1 MNNFQREFNRL
12 KSDRGLNNK
21 QIASF
26 TGVKVKDVKQWESG
40 TSFPTDKKIINALEG
55 LLGIE
60 ITETLDG
67 FSTMDTKD
75 IGSLLTEES
84 LFSVDKD
91 NVQIKQTRVDKFR
104 NTFQRK
110 EPLSKNTEFEFEEMP
125 QTKEEKLD
133 EYLTKPVE
141 ITNVLEYSNEEPY
154 IFDEKQIGFYL
165 TRNIK
170 TTALLIILSF
180 IIFNS
185 FGLFW
190 ESLNTFLDNLLRNSI
205 HTQS

>member
-1 MNNFQREFNRL
+1 MNNFQKEFNRL
-12 KSDRGLNNK
+12 KSERGLNNK

-26 TGVKVKDVKQWESG
+26 TGVKIKDVKQWESG

-55 LLGIE
+55 LLGTE
-60 ITETLDG
+60 ITKTLDG
-67 FSTMDTKD
+67 FSTADIKD
-75 IGSLLTEES
+75 IGSLLTEDS

-110 EPLSKNTEFEFEEMP
+110 EPVSKNTEFDFEDMSE
-125 QTKEEKLD
+125 TKEDKLN
-133 EYLTKPVE
+133 EYLTKPVQT
-141 ITNVLEYSNEEPY
+141 TNVLEYSNEEPY

-180 IIFNS
+180 IIINS

-190 ESLNTFLDNLLRNSI
+190 ESLNTFLDNLL
-205 HTQS
+205 

>member
-1 MNNFQREFNRL
+1 
-12 KSDRGLNNK
+12 
-21 QIASF
+21 
-26 TGVKVKDVKQWESG
+26 
-40 TSFPTDKKIINALEG
+40 
-55 LLGIE
+55 
-60 ITETLDG
+60 
-67 FSTMDTKD
+67 
-75 IGSLLTEES
+75 LLTEES

-190 ESLNTFLDNLLRNSI
+190 ESLNTFLDNLL
-205 HTQS
+205 

>member
-1 MNNFQREFNRL
+1 MNNFQKEFNRL
-12 KSDRGLNNK
+12 KSERGLNNK

-26 TGVKVKDVKQWESG
+26 TGVKIKDVKQWESG

-55 LLGIE
+55 LLGTE
-60 ITETLDG
+60 ITKTLDG
-67 FSTMDTKD
+67 FSTSDIKD
-75 IGSLLTEES
+75 IGSLLTEDS

-110 EPLSKNTEFEFEEMP
+110 EPVSKNTEFDFEDMSE
-125 QTKEEKLD
+125 TKEDKLN
-133 EYLTKPVE
+133 EYLTKPVQT
-141 ITNVLEYSNEEPY
+141 TNVLEYSSEEPY

-180 IIFNS
+180 IIINS

-190 ESLNTFLDNLLRNSI
+190 ESLNTFLDNLL
-205 HTQS
+205 

>member
-1 MNNFQREFNRL
+1 MNNFQKEFNRL
-12 KSDRGLNNK
+12 KSERGLNNK

-26 TGVKVKDVKQWESG
+26 TGVKVKDVKQWEAG

-55 LLGIE
+55 LLGTE

-67 FSTMDTKD
+67 FSTIDIKD
-75 IGSLLTEES
+75 IGSLLSEES

-110 EPLSKNTEFEFEEMP
+110 ESISNNTEFEFTDKPEF
-125 QTKEEKLD
+125 KEETFD
-133 EYLTKPVE
+133 EYLTKPVQP
-141 ITNVLEYSNEEPY
+141 TNVLEYSNEEPY

-190 ESLNTFLDNLLRNSI
+190 ESLNTFLDNLL
-205 HTQS
+205 

>member
-75 IGSLLTEES
+75 VGSLLTEES

-125 QTKEEKLD
+125 QTKGEKLD

-190 ESLNTFLDNLLRNSI
+190 ESLNTFLDNLL
-205 HTQS
+205 

>member
-12 KSDRGLNNK
+12 KSERGLNNK

-55 LLGIE
+55 LLGTE

-110 EPLSKNTEFEFEEMP
+110 ETLSKNTEFEFEEMP
-125 QTKEEKLD
+125 ETKEEKLD
-133 EYLTKPVE
+133 EYLTKPVQT
-141 ITNVLEYSNEEPY
+141 TNVLEYSNEEPY

-190 ESLNTFLDNLLRNSI
+190 ESLNTFLDNLL
-205 HTQS
+205 

>member
-12 KSDRGLNNK
+12 KSERGLNNK

-55 LLGIE
+55 LLGTE

-125 QTKEEKLD
+125 ETKEEKLD
-133 EYLTKPVE
+133 EYLTKPVQT
-141 ITNVLEYSNEEPY
+141 TNVLEYSNEEPY

-190 ESLNTFLDNLLRNSI
+190 ESLNTFLDNLL
-205 HTQS
+205 

>member
-12 KSDRGLNNK
+12 KSERGLNNK

-40 TSFPTDKKIINALEG
+40 ISFPTDKKIINALEG
-55 LLGIE
+55 LLGTE

-110 EPLSKNTEFEFEEMP
+110 ETLSKNTEFEFEEIP
-125 QTKEEKLD
+125 ETKEEKLD
-133 EYLTKPVE
+133 EYLTKPVQT
-141 ITNVLEYSNEEPY
+141 TNVLEYSNEEPY

-180 IIFNS
+180 IIVNS

-190 ESLNTFLDNLLRNSI
+190 ESLNTFLDNLL
-205 HTQS
+205 

>member
-12 KSDRGLNNK
+12 KSERGLNNK

-55 LLGIE
+55 LLGTE

-110 EPLSKNTEFEFEEMP
+110 ETISKNTEFEFEEMP
-125 QTKEEKLD
+125 ETKEEKLD
-133 EYLTKPVE
+133 EYLTKPVQT
-141 ITNVLEYSNEEPY
+141 TNVLEYSNEEPY

-190 ESLNTFLDNLLRNSI
+190 ESLNTFLDNLL
-205 HTQS
+205 

>member
-1 MNNFQREFNRL
+1 MNNFQKEFNRL
-12 KSDRGLNNK
+12 KSERGLNNK

-55 LLGIE
+55 LLGTE
-60 ITETLDG
+60 ITKTLDG
-67 FSTMDTKD
+67 FSTADIKD
-75 IGSLLTEES
+75 IGSLLTEDS

-110 EPLSKNTEFEFEEMP
+110 DPVAKNTEFEFEDMSE
-125 QTKEEKLD
+125 TKEEKLN
-133 EYLTKPVE
+133 EYLTNPVH
-141 ITNVLEYSNEEPY
+141 TANVLEYSNEEPY
-154 IFDEKQIGFYL
+154 IFDEKQIGFYI

-180 IIFNS
+180 IIINS

-190 ESLNTFLDNLLRNSI
+190 ESLNTFLDNLL
-205 HTQS
+205 

>member
-12 KSDRGLNNK
+12 KSERGLNNK

-40 TSFPTDKKIINALEG
+40 TSFPTDKKIVNALEG
-55 LLGIE
+55 LLGTE

-125 QTKEEKLD
+125 KTKEEKLD
-133 EYLTKPVE
+133 EYLTKPVQT
-141 ITNVLEYSNEEPY
+141 TNVLEYSNEEPY

-190 ESLNTFLDNLLRNSI
+190 ESLNTFLDNLL
-205 HTQS
+205 

>member
-1 MNNFQREFNRL
+1 
-12 KSDRGLNNK
+12 
-21 QIASF
+21 
-26 TGVKVKDVKQWESG
+26 
-40 TSFPTDKKIINALEG
+40 
-55 LLGIE
+55 
-60 ITETLDG
+60 
-67 FSTMDTKD
+67 
-75 IGSLLTEES
+75 LLTEES

-110 EPLSKNTEFEFEEMP
+110 ETLSKNTEFEFEEMP
-125 QTKEEKLD
+125 ETIEEKLD
-133 EYLTKPVE
+133 EYLTKPVHT
-141 ITNVLEYSNEEPY
+141 TNVLKNSNEEPY
-154 IFDEKQIGFYL
+154 IFDEKQLGFYL

-190 ESLNTFLDNLLRNSI
+190 ESLNTFLDNLL
-205 HTQS
+205 

>member
-12 KSDRGLNNK
+12 KSERGLNNK

-55 LLGIE
+55 LLGTE

-110 EPLSKNTEFEFEEMP
+110 ETLSKNTEFEFEEMP
-125 QTKEEKLD
+125 ETKEEKLD
-133 EYLTKPVE
+133 EYLTKPVQT
-141 ITNVLEYSNEEPY
+141 TNVLEYSNEEPY

-170 TTALLIILSF
+170 TSALLIILSF

-190 ESLNTFLDNLLRNSI
+190 ESLNTFLDNLL
-205 HTQS
+205 

>member
-12 KSDRGLNNK
+12 KSERGLNNK

-55 LLGIE
+55 LLGTE

-125 QTKEEKLD
+125 ETKEEKLD
-133 EYLTKPVE
+133 EYLTKPVQT
-141 ITNVLEYSNEEPY
+141 TNVLEYSNEEPY

-165 TRNIK
+165 IRNIK

-190 ESLNTFLDNLLRNSI
+190 ESLNTFLDNLL
-205 HTQS
+205 

>member
-1 MNNFQREFNRL
+1 MNNFQKEFNRL
-12 KSDRGLNNK
+12 KSERGLNNK

-26 TGVKVKDVKQWESG
+26 TGVKIKDVKQWESG

-55 LLGIE
+55 LLGTE
-60 ITETLDG
+60 IIETLDG
-67 FSTMDTKD
+67 FSTADIKD
-75 IGSLLTEES
+75 IGSLLTEDS

-125 QTKEEKLD
+125 ETKEEKLD
-133 EYLTKPVE
+133 EYLTKPVQR
-141 ITNVLEYSNEEPY
+141 TNVLEYSNEEPY

-190 ESLNTFLDNLLRNSI
+190 ESLNTFLDNLL
-205 HTQS
+205 

>member
-1 MNNFQREFNRL
+1 MNNFQKEFNRL
-12 KSDRGLNNK
+12 KSERGLNNK

-26 TGVKVKDVKQWESG
+26 TGVKVKDVKQWEAD

-55 LLGIE
+55 LLGTE

-67 FSTMDTKD
+67 FSTIDIKD
-75 IGSLLTEES
+75 IGSLLSEES

-110 EPLSKNTEFEFEEMP
+110 ESISNNTEFEFTDKPEI
-125 QTKEEKLD
+125 KEETFD
-133 EYLTKPVE
+133 EYLTKPVQP
-141 ITNVLEYSNEEPY
+141 TNVLEYSNEEPY

-190 ESLNTFLDNLLRNSI
+190 ESLNTFLDNLL
-205 HTQS
+205 

>member
-12 KSDRGLNNK
+12 KSERGLNNK

-55 LLGIE
+55 LLGTE

-67 FSTMDTKD
+67 FSTMNTKD

-84 LFSVDKD
+84 LFSVHKD

-110 EPLSKNTEFEFEEMP
+110 EPLSKNTDFEFEEMP
-125 QTKEEKLD
+125 ETKEEKLD
-133 EYLTKPVE
+133 EYLTKPVQT
-141 ITNVLEYSNEEPY
+141 TNVLEYSNEEPY

-190 ESLNTFLDNLLRNSI
+190 ESLNTFLDNLL
-205 HTQS
+205 

>member
-1 MNNFQREFNRL
+1 MNNFQKEFNRL
-12 KSDRGLNNK
+12 KSERGLNNK

-26 TGVKVKDVKQWESG
+26 TGVKIKDVKQWESG

-55 LLGIE
+55 LLGTE

-67 FSTMDTKD
+67 FSTADIKD
-75 IGSLLTEES
+75 IGSLLTEDS

-110 EPLSKNTEFEFEEMP
+110 EPVSKNTEFDFEDMSE
-125 QTKEEKLD
+125 TKEDKLN
-133 EYLTKPVE
+133 EYLTKPVQT
-141 ITNVLEYSNEEPY
+141 TNVLEYSNEEPY

-180 IIFNS
+180 IIINS

-190 ESLNTFLDNLLRNSI
+190 ESLNTFLDNLL
-205 HTQS
+205 

>member
-12 KSDRGLNNK
+12 KSERGLNNK

-55 LLGIE
+55 LLGTE

-67 FSTMDTKD
+67 FSTIDTKD

-110 EPLSKNTEFEFEEMP
+110 ETLSKNTEFEFEEMP
-125 QTKEEKLD
+125 ETKEEKLD
-133 EYLTKPVE
+133 EYLTKPVQT
-141 ITNVLEYSNEEPY
+141 TNVLEYSNEEPY

-190 ESLNTFLDNLLRNSI
+190 ESLNTFLDNLL
-205 HTQS
+205 

>member
-12 KSDRGLNNK
+12 KSERGLNNK

-55 LLGIE
+55 LLGTE

-67 FSTMDTKD
+67 FSTMNTKD

-84 LFSVDKD
+84 LFSVHKD

-110 EPLSKNTEFEFEEMP
+110 EPLSKNTDFEFEEMP
-125 QTKEEKLD
+125 ETKEEKLD
-133 EYLTKPVE
+133 EYLTKPVQR
-141 ITNVLEYSNEEPY
+141 TNVLEYSNEEPY

-190 ESLNTFLDNLLRNSI
+190 ESLNTFLDNLL
-205 HTQS
+205 

>member
-1 MNNFQREFNRL
+1 MNNFQKEFNRL
-12 KSDRGLNNK
+12 KSERGLNNK

-26 TGVKVKDVKQWESG
+26 TGVKVKDVKQWEAG

-55 LLGIE
+55 LLGTE

-67 FSTMDTKD
+67 FSTIDIKD
-75 IGSLLTEES
+75 IGSLLSEES

-110 EPLSKNTEFEFEEMP
+110 ESISNNTEFEFTDKPEI
-125 QTKEEKLD
+125 KEETFD
-133 EYLTKPVE
+133 EYLTKSVQS
-141 ITNVLEYSNEEPY
+141 TNVLEYSNEEPY
-154 IFDEKQIGFYL
+154 IFDKKQIGFYL

-180 IIFNS
+180 IIYNS

-190 ESLNTFLDNLLRNSI
+190 ESLNTFLDNLL
-205 HTQS
+205 

>member
-1 MNNFQREFNRL
+1 MNNFQKEFNRL
-12 KSDRGLNNK
+12 KSERGLNNK

-26 TGVKVKDVKQWESG
+26 TGVKIKDVKQWESG

-55 LLGIE
+55 LLGTE
-60 ITETLDG
+60 ITKTLDG
-67 FSTMDTKD
+67 FSTSDIKD
-75 IGSLLTEES
+75 IGSLLTEDS

-110 EPLSKNTEFEFEEMP
+110 EPVSKNTEFDFEDMSE
-125 QTKEEKLD
+125 TKEDKLN
-133 EYLTKPVE
+133 EYLTKPVQT
-141 ITNVLEYSNEEPY
+141 TNVLEYSNEEPY

-180 IIFNS
+180 IIINS

-190 ESLNTFLDNLLRNSI
+190 ESLNTFLDNLL
-205 HTQS
+205 

>member
-1 MNNFQREFNRL
+1 MNNFQKEFNRL
-12 KSDRGLNNK
+12 KSERGLNNK

-26 TGVKVKDVKQWESG
+26 TGVKIKDVKQWESG

-55 LLGIE
+55 LLGTE
-60 ITETLDG
+60 ITKTLDG
-67 FSTMDTKD
+67 FSTSDIKD
-75 IGSLLTEES
+75 IGSLLTEDS

-110 EPLSKNTEFEFEEMP
+110 EPVSKNTEFDFEDMSE
-125 QTKEEKLD
+125 TKEDKLN
-133 EYLTKPVE
+133 EYLTKPVQ
-141 ITNVLEYSNEEPY
+141 TSNVLEYSNEEPY
-154 IFDEKQIGFYL
+154 IFDENQIGFYL

-180 IIFNS
+180 IIINS

-190 ESLNTFLDNLLRNSI
+190 ESLNTFLDNLL
-205 HTQS
+205 

>member
-1 MNNFQREFNRL
+1 MNNFQKEFNRL
-12 KSDRGLNNK
+12 KSERGLNNK

-26 TGVKVKDVKQWESG
+26 TGVKVKDVKQWEAG

-55 LLGIE
+55 LLGTE

-67 FSTMDTKD
+67 FSTIDIKD
-75 IGSLLTEES
+75 IGSLLSEES

-110 EPLSKNTEFEFEEMP
+110 ESISNNTEFEFTDKSEI
-125 QTKEEKLD
+125 KEETFD
-133 EYLTKPVE
+133 EYLTKPVQP
-141 ITNVLEYSNEEPY
+141 INVLEYSNEEPY

-190 ESLNTFLDNLLRNSI
+190 ESLNTFLDNLL
-205 HTQS
+205 